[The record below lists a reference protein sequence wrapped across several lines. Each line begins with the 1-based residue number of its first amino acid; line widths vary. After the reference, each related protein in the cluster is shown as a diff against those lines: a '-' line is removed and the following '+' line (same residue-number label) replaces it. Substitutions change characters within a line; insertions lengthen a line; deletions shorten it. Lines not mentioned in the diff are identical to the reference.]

1 MQKSVV
7 SRALTRPGMRPKSP
21 TTFAAA
27 VAILTATAAACDLT
41 SPGGTLDVAFD
52 FADGRQGW
60 TAGFADYPAGQEDF
74 YDLQSAYAPLPAPL
88 GPASALFISGD
99 NHSDDLFMYFTRRV
113 DGLEPNA
120 LYDATF
126 EVEIATDVP
135 FGCGGVGG
143 SPGESVYLK
152 AGASTTEPQTV
163 LDELGHL
170 RLTIDKGNQAVGG
183 ATAVVMGTIENSTP
197 CEAGTRPWERKAFTH
212 PGAPLPVRADAE
224 GAVWLLMGTDS
235 GFEAV
240 TAIFYTRFA
249 ARFEPR

>member
-1 MQKSVV
+1 MR
-7 SRALTRPGMRPKSP
+7 RARSTA
-21 TTFAAA
+21 TTTTVALALALA
-27 VAILTATAAACDLT
+27 VAILATAAACDLT

-74 YDLQSAYAPLPAPL
+74 FDLQNAYAPLPAPL

-99 NHSDDLFMYFTRRV
+99 NHSDDLFMYFTRRL

-126 EVEIATDVP
+126 DVEIATDVP

-143 SPGESVYLK
+143 SPGESVWLK
-152 AGASTTEPQTV
+152 AGAVTTEPQTV
-163 LDELGHL
+163 LDELGNL

-183 ATAVVMGTIENSTP
+183 AAALVLGTIENSTP
-197 CEAGTRPWERKAFTH
+197 CEAGTRPWELKAFTH

-240 TAIFYTRFA
+240 TAIFYTLVA
-249 ARFEPR
+249 ARFEPQ